1 MRVFKR
7 VMAWSV
13 LALMAI
19 SVVGLIVGAL
29 VTRSEPGPPIG
40 RLSEPAVAL
49 PDGVPRPVLVDA
61 TIDFGFDEPVGPDF
75 VSPMAGGAAAAD
87 LDGDGRV
94 DLAVAHGDLTVMRSV
109 PGGLDSRFE
118 LPIHDAL
125 SVTAADVDLDGY
137 PDLLVARSGSHDTI
151 FWGGDW
157 LERRTEPDSTDLAG
171 AGPSS
176 QLLASD
182 LDGDNDIDIVR
193 LGGSR
198 GPSDVLWLASN
209 VDPRSFERVALA
221 GGDRLSLTG
230 EIADVDGDGLVD
242 IWIGRDVGWDIGP
255 DAVFSR
261 RGVPSGEWSDV
272 ASEIGADLR
281 IDSMGITLADLDGSG
296 SLDAYVSDIGDNE
309 VLLSGAGGFS
319 SAGSIGAARIRPIGA
334 PASVV
339 SSSWASGAT
348 DLNLDGVLDLVV
360 VNGGFPDGGERNKI
374 PATSIAVDD
383 PPAVLI
389 GRGDGGFT
397 DVWGDLG
404 LAWEGAGRGMT
415 LLDIDGDGD
424 DDIVTVD
431 VAGAVKVFRNDSVG
445 DSVSVSL
452 TSPCDSAG
460 WVVTVAGA
468 AHSFTRLMAPHT
480 FGGSHA
486 PVAIVGTDNGE
497 VKVTVS
503 DPAGRSESQQ
513 VAGHG
518 RGSVSLPCPASG

>member
-1 MRVFKR
+1 
-7 VMAWSV
+7 MAWSI

-29 VTRSEPGPPIG
+29 VTGSEPGPLIG
-40 RLSEPAVAL
+40 NLSEPAVAL
-49 PDGVPRPVLVDA
+49 PDDVPRPVLVDA
-61 TIDFGFDEPVGPDF
+61 TAEFGLNEPVGPNF
-75 VSPMAGGAAAAD
+75 ANPMAGGAAAAD
-87 LDGDGRV
+87 FDGDGRI

-109 PGGLDSRFE
+109 PGGLDSRFQ

-137 PDLLVARSGSHDTI
+137 PDLLVARSGRHDTI
-151 FWGGDW
+151 VWGGQW
-157 LERRTEPDSTDLAG
+157 LNQRTEPESTELTG

-176 QLLASD
+176 QLLAAD

-198 GPSDVLWLASN
+198 GPSDVLWLAAN
-209 VDPRSFERVALA
+209 VDPRSFVRVGLS

-261 RGVPSGEWSDV
+261 RGVPSGDWFDV

-309 VLLSGAGGFS
+309 VLIAGADGFS
-319 SAGSIGAARIRPIGA
+319 AAGSIGAARIRPLGA

-339 SSSWASGAT
+339 SGSWASGAT

-383 PPAVLI
+383 PPAILL

-397 DVWGDLG
+397 DVWGDLS
-404 LAWEGAGRGMT
+404 LSWEGAGRGLT
-415 LLDIDGDGD
+415 LVDIDGDGD

-431 VAGAVKVFRNDSVG
+431 VVGAVKVFRNDSVG

-452 TSPCDSAG
+452 ASPCDSAG
-460 WVVTVAGA
+460 VTVTVGGINN
-468 AHSFTRLMAPHT
+468 SFTRLLTPHS

-486 PVAIVGTDNGE
+486 PVAIVGTGGGE
-497 VKVTVS
+497 VKVSVS
-503 DPAGRSESQQ
+503 DPTGGTESQEL
-513 VAGHG
+513 AGHG
-518 RGSVSLPCPASG
+518 RTSVSLPCPGSG